1 MRRDCLVLAVL
12 VAGYVCL
19 LPPLPPATAD
29 KGAPDANKPAPEGP
43 HFAERPQN
51 GNPEIRFEE
60 IIYDFGEVSPGTKNL
75 CEFKFT
81 NTGDGLLKI
90 TKVTK
95 TCGCTPYTLQ
105 RTEYAPGE
113 NGTLKVRYN
122 AGKRPG
128 SIRKHLFVHSND
140 KARPKVELT
149 IKARIAQNVE
159 YEPKRLRLSL
169 KAEDAAST
177 EITLRSLDN
186 KPFSIK
192 QFKSTADCITAD
204 VNSSLKST
212 EFVLEARVDVEK
224 LKKHLKGRI
233 DIKLTHPEC
242 DTVAI
247 PFSALPEFRVD
258 PPAIIV
264 LNARPAEP
272 VYKQVWVLSNYDENF
287 EIESVSS
294 RKGIIEPVGQEKLG
308 SRYKFDLK
316 ITPPA
321 GAGRKIFTDVLFIN
335 IKGAEKLQITC
346 RGFYKKTGG

>member
-1 MRRDCLVLAVL
+1 MRRGCLVLAVL
-12 VAGYVCL
+12 VVGYVCL
-19 LPPLPPATAD
+19 LPQAA
-29 KGAPDANKPAPEGP
+29 KGAPDANKPPLAGRRDKPGP
-43 HFAERPQN
+43 Q
-51 GNPEIRFEE
+51 IMFEE
-60 IIYDFGEVSPGTKNL
+60 TIYDFGDIGPGTKNL

-113 NGTLKVRYN
+113 SGTLKVRYN
-122 AGKRPG
+122 AGRRPG
-128 SIRKHLFVHSND
+128 STKKKLFVHSND
-140 KARPKVELT
+140 KASPKVELT
-149 IKARIAQNVE
+149 IKSRIAQKVE
-159 YEPKRLRLSL
+159 YEPKRLNLSL
-169 KAEDAAST
+169 KQENAGVP

-192 QFKSTADCITAD
+192 QFKSTANCITAD
-204 VNSSLKST
+204 VNSSVKST
-212 EFVLEARVDVEK
+212 EFVLKARVDAEK

-242 DTVAI
+242 DMVTI
-247 PFSALPEFRVD
+247 PFNALPEFRVD

-272 VYKQVWVLSNYDENF
+272 VHKQVWVLSNYDEDF
-287 EIESVSS
+287 EIGSVSS

-321 GAGRKIFTDVLFIN
+321 DEGKKIFTDVLFIN
-335 IKGAEKLQITC
+335 IKDGQKLQIVC
-346 RGFYKKTGG
+346 RGFYKKPAGKSSSQ